1 LKDDSDARL
10 NITVPKLKTAANT
23 YVSQTATSA
32 GNAKVSIEE
41 LETGISDDTK
51 SKLKVSPYCVDEFG
65 EVSRFLGDN
74 VFHGSLI
81 TIPPEHHEIHCG
93 DSYEMTHSID
103 LTNGQIY
110 NILIIVPNAT
120 GTGQAQKLWHFKGE
134 VDTEAEALIEFFEG
148 PTYSAA
154 GTGLTSVNRNRQL
167 AASYTDYLGITYTP
181 TLTGDGTRIFIKR
194 VGSGR
199 SSGGSATRSDEFVLK
214 NNTAYLLRVTNAT
227 TTANWCNFDLNYY
240 VHPGI

>member
-1 LKDDSDARL
+1 MYGWYNNVPVRLAVDANGKISVENL
-10 NITVPKLKTAANT
+10 NTLI
-23 YVSQTATSA
+23 
-32 GNAKVSIEE
+32 
-41 LETGISDDTK
+41 
-51 SKLKVSPYCVDEFG
+51 VDEFG
-65 EVSRFLGDN
+65 VVAPTFLGDN
-74 VFHGSLI
+74 IFQGSII
-81 TIPPEHHEIHCG
+81 TISPEHHEIHCG

-110 NILIIVPNAT
+110 NVLIIVPNAT

-134 VDTEAEALIEFFEG
+134 VDTEAEALIEFFEA

-167 AASYTDYLGITYTP
+167 AATYTDSLGITHTP
-181 TLTGDGTRIFIKR
+181 TLTGDGTRIYVKR
-194 VGSGR
+194 IGSGKT
-199 SSGGSATRSDEFVLK
+199 SGGSASRSDEFVLK

-240 VHPGI
+240 VHPGV